1 MGAFELVWVFYLL
14 YLNEQSLNSRIR
26 PVLLSKP
33 TSYALTFNCKIT
45 INNTE
50 QQTMKTFNKNQ
61 LYYLIL
67 FHDKNLS
74 QPEISTVTFE
84 SEYLGPGNNAV
95 YQFVSTE
102 ENEPP
107 MKYRFHDDASAVFAF
122 EEMVEVLNDT
132 LEIRRKLKLRT

>member
-1 MGAFELVWVFYLL
+1 
-14 YLNEQSLNSRIR
+14 
-26 PVLLSKP
+26 
-33 TSYALTFNCKIT
+33 
-45 INNTE
+45 
-50 QQTMKTFNKNQ
+50 MKTFNKNQ
-61 LYYLIL
+61 LYYLVL

-107 MKYRFHDDASAVFAF
+107 MKYRFHDDASAVYTF
-122 EEMVEVLNDT
+122 EDMVQVLNEA
-132 LEIRRKLKLRT
+132 LETRNRLKLSKPTTKPV